1 MGHIGKCP
9 VQEYRLKGDSQ
20 TDKKGRVRIVVQ
32 PVRKHKSHFATVQI
46 IKVTS

>member
-1 MGHIGKCP
+1 MGHIGECP
-9 VQEYRLKGDSQ
+9 VQEYRLKGHRQ

-32 PVRKHKSHFATVQI
+32 PVRMHKKRFATVQI